1 MTVTIKLRRGL
12 ASEWLSIDPVLL
24 NGEPGFEYDT
34 GKLKI
39 GDGSSTWSA
48 LSYVSASGGG
58 GGSSAWGDLTGI
70 PANLSNIGG
79 LTTASGDI
87 IIASGNHLFHVVN
100 LAESIDDRTA
110 QLLVGGSG
118 ISLSYND
125 AGNSLTVSATG
136 LALSSHTHTSSNI
149 TDFTEATQDVIGA
162 SGFLVAGTGT
172 SITYNDSSNT
182 LTFNNTSSPRVVTT
196 VLNKTGSQIPKFS
209 AVYINGGQGDQAT
222 VNLALAVTDA
232 TSSKTYGITAANID
246 HMGTGEVVVLGS
258 LTGVNTDQFNP
269 TAPTGDVNG
278 TTLWL
283 SPTTSGAI
291 TSTKP
296 SAPYHMVA
304 VGTVVRTHQNAG
316 VVEVRIQNG
325 YELEELHNVKINGVA
340 SGQALVYNSAN
351 TLWENKT
358 LTASLISDFN
368 TSVSGLLP
376 SGSSSFQITTVD
388 LHNGGVQNA
397 QVLQF
402 NNGSYQSVITG
413 PTPASGNSSQRI
425 IVQGQRAQGNGE
437 GGDVY
442 LWGGDAD
449 YNGGDIKIYAGDADN
464 SSPSNG
470 YGGYVNIDGGRGI
483 TSGGDVE
490 ITAGYSESGQAGDVN
505 IVGGPTATGVAGNVT
520 IKTNNSIN
528 TWTFDING
536 NLNIPGNIT
545 LPNNSTIASGTYD
558 NNTSG
563 YGGISLNCVVG
574 YELNWQGGHL
584 KSTYNNGANIAN
596 ILCDSPIEFPGSG
609 VANMQINNSGITFPD
624 GSTQTSAGGSS
635 GPTVVSLTFATT
647 LNTDASAGDIFDI
660 TLTDNVTL
668 ANPTNPT
675 NGKTLRWR
683 IKQDNTG
690 GRTVALGNKFVI
702 PTSASSPLDFSTSG
716 NAIDLLGATYY
727 SSSDKWHIVAFVP
740 GYV

>member
-12 ASEWLSIDPVLL
+12 SSEWLSIDPVLL

-39 GDGSSTWSA
+39 GDGSSSWSELA
-48 LSYVSASGGG
+48 YVSASGGGG
-58 GGSSAWGDLTGI
+58 GGSSAWGDLTGV

-118 ISLSYND
+118 VSLSYND
-125 AGNSLTVSATG
+125 AGNSLSISATG
-136 LALSSHTHTSSNI
+136 LALSSHTHTASNI
-149 TDFTEATQDVIGA
+149 TDFNSSV
-162 SGFLVAGTGT
+162 SGLLPVKNIIAGTGM
-172 SITYNDSSNT
+172 SISS
-182 LTFNNTSSPRVVTT
+182 SSGMYTVNSTGEASVIKTT
-196 VLNKTGSQIPKFS
+196 VFNKTGSPISKFK

-222 VNLALAVTDA
+222 ITLAFAGSES
-232 TSSKTYGITAANID
+232 TSSKTYGITAETINNMSSGSVI
-246 HMGTGEVVVLGS
+246 VLGS

-269 TAPTGDVNG
+269 TAPVGDVNG

-283 SPTTSGAI
+283 SPSTSGDV
-291 TSTKP
+291 TTTKP
-296 SAPYHMVA
+296 TAPNHAVS
-304 VGTVVRTHQNAG
+304 VGTIVRTHQNAG

-325 YELEELHNVKINGVA
+325 YEIEELHNVKINGVA

-358 LTASLISDFN
+358 LTSSLISGFTEDVQDVVGNNGFLTAGTGITLSYNDAGNSLTIATSGLASSSHTHTVSNITDFN
-368 TSVSGLLP
+368 SSVSGLLP
-376 SGSSSFQITTVD
+376 VK
-388 LHNGGVQNA
+388 N
-397 QVLQF
+397 
-402 NNGSYQSVITG
+402 
-413 PTPASGNSSQRI
+413 
-425 IVQGQRAQGNGE
+425 
-437 GGDVY
+437 
-442 LWGGDAD
+442 
-449 YNGGDIKIYAGDADN
+449 
-464 SSPSNG
+464 
-470 YGGYVNIDGGRGI
+470 
-483 TSGGDVE
+483 
-490 ITAGYSESGQAGDVN
+490 ITAG
-505 IVGGPTATGVAGNVT
+505 TGISVSSV
-520 IKTNNSIN
+520 
-528 TWTFDING
+528 
-536 NLNIPGNIT
+536 
-545 LPNNSTIASGTYD
+545 SGTYTIT
-558 NNTSG
+558 NT
-563 YGGISLNCVVG
+563 
-574 YELNWQGGHL
+574 
-584 KSTYNNGANIAN
+584 
-596 ILCDSPIEFPGSG
+596 
-609 VANMQINNSGITFPD
+609 
-624 GSTQTSAGGSS
+624 AGGSS

-647 LNTDASAGDIFDI
+647 LNTDASAGDIFDV

-702 PTSASSPLDFSTSG
+702 PVSASSPLDFSTSG

-740 GYV
+740 GYI